1 MLTFRQYQN
10 ILLHVFQFLQDLLIA
25 AFGFIFF
32 LSIGAKI
39 IDTWRHGI
47 SGCAKKGKAVGSLSV
62 IASFLYLADTAFGGF
77 AVIKS

>member
-1 MLTFRQYQN
+1 M
-10 ILLHVFQFLQDLLIA
+10 IA

-39 IDTWRHGI
+39 IDSTRHGH
-47 SGCAKKGKAVGSLSV
+47 SGCFTKGKAVGSLSV